1 MKKESSYLPADGFYL
16 HRYFYKIVR
25 LAVRSSWFVAL
36 LFLSSCENDE
46 KVINDMTKKV
56 VMKEEAIDIVSM
68 LSQEGKLRAILK
80 APLMLRVFD
89 DTVYA
94 EFPKT
99 LHCDFY
105 DVNGQIE
112 SRLDSKYGKYY
123 ENLGKVYLRDSVVVI
138 TTKGDTLKS
147 PDLWWDQNTKMFYT
161 DKYATYH
168 APGKQVAGTIGL
180 EATQDLTSV
189 IFKNPVGTIK
199 VSESGFPQ

>member
-1 MKKESSYLPADGFYL
+1 MNKLS
-16 HRYFYKIVR
+16 FYKKIFY
-25 LAVRSSWFVAL
+25 AAAFFTGCCFVSA
-36 LFLSSCENDE
+36 CENDE